1 MALVYLRGRIGAW
14 TGRVDLDA
22 DRLRGITVHIGARV
36 AAAAGAGQILV
47 SSTVR
52 DLAAGSGFRF
62 EDRGMHVLKGVA
74 EEWRRFAVGT

>member
-1 MALVYLRGRIGAW
+1 MH
-14 TGRVDLDA
+14 TGEVEVDG

-36 AAAAGAGQILV
+36 ATAAGAGQIPV

-52 DLAAGSGFRF
+52 DLAAGSSFRF

-74 EEWRRFAVGT
+74 EEWRLLAVGA